1 MTMTEV
7 LVSGRVLD
15 KQVGGNTR
23 YARTIYAGLAN
34 HGVTHR
40 IARVGGGR
48 LRSVKYGV
56 AEGLIWPLAAPRTAD
71 VLHFPADTGAVISGR
86 TPIVGTVHGLATLHL
101 PNVRKS
107 HADRLWKARVARLV
121 EVSSRVITVSHS
133 SADDIVTLVP
143 GSAGKIVPI
152 LHGIDHSMFS
162 PTVRDS
168 DAAELEALGV
178 AGPYFLYLGN
188 LDPRK
193 NVIELCIAASEVFKQ
208 TGIPLLVSGAPAW
221 DSDEILRTVQSTE
234 GVRYLGRVSDEAM
247 VPLIRG
253 AMAFCF
259 PSSYEG
265 FGFPVIE
272 AMACGTPVICSD
284 RGSLKEVAGDAGLI
298 LDSLNSKAIAHA
310 MIRVSRDDD
319 LRSGMRSRGIENARR
334 FQWEESIAAHADVF
348 KEVSR

>member
-1 MTMTEV
+1 
-7 LVSGRVLD
+7 
-15 KQVGGNTR
+15 
-23 YARTIYAGLAN
+23 
-34 HGVTHR
+34 
-40 IARVGGGR
+40 
-48 LRSVKYGV
+48 
-56 AEGLIWPLAAPRTAD
+56 
-71 VLHFPADTGAVISGR
+71 
-86 TPIVGTVHGLATLHL
+86 
-101 PNVRKS
+101 
-107 HADRLWKARVARLV
+107 
-121 EVSSRVITVSHS
+121 
-133 SADDIVTLVP
+133 
-143 GSAGKIVPI
+143 
-152 LHGIDHSMFS
+152 
-162 PTVRDS
+162 
-168 DAAELEALGV
+168 
-178 AGPYFLYLGN
+178 
-188 LDPRK
+188 
-193 NVIELCIAASEVFKQ
+193 
-208 TGIPLLVSGAPAW
+208 
-221 DSDEILRTVQSTE
+221 
-234 GVRYLGRVSDEAM
+234 M